1 MNIEKN
7 FLASDTVSLHYIT
20 FSVEKSED
28 RSGPAGKFMVLDGI
42 TVKNLDI
49 LVNSSTG
56 GSEGTLVGRLDSCS
70 SAMGR
75 R

>member
-1 MNIEKN
+1 MNIKN
-7 FLASDTVSLHYIT
+7 FLACVFHII
-20 FSVEKSED
+20 FFRIEKSEEN
-28 RSGPAGKFMVLDGI
+28 SGPAGKFMVLDGI

-56 GSEGTLVGRLDSCS
+56 GGEGTLVGRLDSCS

>member
-1 MNIEKN
+1 MKRISYEVTK
-7 FLASDTVSLHYIT
+7 FLYITLHT
-20 FSVEKSED
+20 FSVEKCED

-56 GSEGTLVGRLDSCS
+56 GGEGTLVGRLDSCS